1 MSCKREILDIYT
13 IITEDDIYPCK
24 NNNCNYYHKSCS
36 KHALIDAI
44 FFLQFDRVKELV
56 DNMTNED
63 LISMRIWKRNLL
75 EYIQNE
81 MKGNWTKEMTTL
93 GNIRPDII
101 NNRSAVNND
110 SHINILLKLTEILQ
124 YIFNKCPELYNESNI
139 LDIKQLVTNI

>member
-44 FFLQFDRVKELV
+44 FFLQFDRVKELI

-63 LISMRIWKRNLL
+63 IINIRIWKRNLL
-75 EYIQNE
+75 EYIENE
-81 MKGNWTKEMTTL
+81 MKGTWTKDIMTL
-93 GNIRPDII
+93 GNINII
-101 NNRSAVNND
+101 NKN
-110 SHINILLKLTEILQ
+110 INYNHVLLLKVSEIIK
-124 YIFNKCPELYNESNI
+124 YIYNKCPELFNKSSESNI
-139 LDIKQLVTNI
+139 LNIKNLINTQ

>member
-44 FFLQFDRVKELV
+44 FFLQFDRVKELI

-63 LISMRIWKRNLL
+63 IINMRIWKRNLL
-75 EYIQNE
+75 EYIENE
-81 MKGNWTKEMTTL
+81 MKGTWTKDIMTL
-93 GNIRPDII
+93 GNIRPD
-101 NNRSAVNND
+101 NND
-110 SHINILLKLTEILQ
+110 FNSDILLKVKEILQ
-124 YIFNKCPELYNESNI
+124 YIFNKCPELLNKESKINNLLI
-139 LDIKQLVTNI
+139 

>member
-56 DNMTNED
+56 DNMSKDD
-63 LISMRIWKRNLL
+63 LINMRIWKRNLL
-75 EYIQNE
+75 EYIENE
-81 MKGNWTKEMTTL
+81 MKGNWTKEMITL
-93 GNIRPDII
+93 GNYPC
-101 NNRSAVNND
+101 NNNT
-110 SHINILLKLTEILQ
+110 ILLKISEIIT
-124 YIFNKCPELYNESNI
+124 YIYNKCPELFYKSNTFKLKELI
-139 LDIKQLVTNI
+139 L